1 MHISYCLFFGLL
13 CLPSGAVHHP
23 PDDDLCQY
31 TDFSILPVDLDF
43 FVLDDKL
50 ATEDCKALRFDY
62 QRQCPDINPN
72 PGLPGR
78 PSFKLEINFKD
89 PLKYLEEIKSFCKS
103 DPVKKNVKQFAQ
115 ALVALTAETVNTATQ
130 TVSDNVSHTG
140 TQTKNNP
147 LDAVSSIAEEEEC
160 TIVQAISQVTEQLC
174 SYERSFLVSN
184 MWT

>member
-1 MHISYCLFFGLL
+1 MHISYYLFFGLL
-13 CLPSGAVHHP
+13 CLPSGPVHHP

-62 QRQCPDINPN
+62 LRQCPDINPN

-89 PLKYLEEIKSFCKS
+89 PLKYLEEIKTFCKS
-103 DPVKKNVKQFAQ
+103 DPVKENVKQLAQ
-115 ALVALTAETVNTATQ
+115 ALVALTSETVNTATQ
-130 TVSDNVSHTG
+130 TVSDNISHTG
-140 TQTKNNP
+140 TQTKIIP
-147 LDAVSSIAEEEEC
+147 
-160 TIVQAISQVTEQLC
+160 
-174 SYERSFLVSN
+174 
-184 MWT
+184 